1 MIGKNQTLFCL
12 TSSSKSFQSS
22 FSLFTVLFFLPILGI
37 GQHENRID
45 SLKQELQITKGDTSK
60 VWIYRDIAYYLLETD
75 LDSAIS
81 YSEKGIQLA
90 QELNFI
96 NGQIWTI
103 YQKALALE
111 FADSFTDAM
120 ASYGQALDLAIA
132 QDDLTAM
139 AKITNAMGVANYY
152 QGHLDKA
159 LYHYLQALEY
169 SENGTYLEGIGQAL
183 NNMGVIY
190 RQRRQFS
197 KALEVYNKAIEVKK
211 QENDQTGLINAYYN
225 LGLLYSYNADFEA
238 SLEAFKVAN
247 AYAAK
252 EQDQRAVAEINIGK
266 GVALYNL
273 GKEKEAESF
282 LKKGLDNL
290 KKDKPHEKASALA
303 YLGILEVKSG
313 DGAKGLAKL
322 NMALSM
328 VSQSGRLEL
337 RRLVFKELANAH
349 EILGNAEKSVEFW
362 KAYTQLNDSIMSE
375 QQRWALEELQ
385 VRYEAIEKDKKI
397 KAQMA
402 EIALE
407 KRKKFTI
414 AIVAGIAFPLIMM
427 LIYMQYTKGKK
438 HILSSEDLRPD
449 FSSTLDLSK
458 INEIIPTKL
467 TPRETEIILLVEKG
481 LTNQEIAQTLFVSEN
496 TVKTHLKNIFVKTE
510 AQNRT
515 DLVHKMRGFTNN
527 IPIS

>member
-1 MIGKNQTLFCL
+1 MVEKTFNLLRLTGLDKLLNKYCILLLFI
-12 TSSSKSFQSS
+12 
-22 FSLFTVLFFLPILGI
+22 FLPIVAI
-37 GQHENRID
+37 SQHAAVID
-45 SLKQELQITKGDTSK
+45 SLKKEIRLATRDTNI
-60 VWIYRDIAYYLLETD
+60 VWLYRDLAYYYLETD

-81 YSEKGIQLA
+81 YSEKGILLA
-90 QELNFI
+90 EELNFI
-96 NGQIWTI
+96 NGQIWTK

-139 AKITNAMGVANYY
+139 AKITNAMGVAHYY
-152 QGHLDKA
+152 QGQLDKA

-211 QENDQTGLINAYYN
+211 QENDKAGLLNAFYN
-225 LGLLYSYNADFEA
+225 LGLLYSYTGDFEA
-238 SLEAFKVAN
+238 SLEAFKEAT
-247 AYAAK
+247 AYAVK
-252 EQDQRAVAEINIGK
+252 EQDQKAVAEINIGK

-313 DGAKGLAKL
+313 AGIKGLSKL
-322 NMALSM
+322 DQALSM

-337 RRLVFKELANAH
+337 RRLVLKELANAH
-349 EILGNAEKSVEFW
+349 ELLGNAEKSVDFW
-362 KAYTQLNDSIMSE
+362 KTYTQLNDSIMSE

-385 VRYEAIEKDKKI
+385 VRYEALEKDKKI
-397 KAQMA
+397 NAQIS

-414 AIVAGIAFPLIMM
+414 AIVAGIVFPLIMVF
-427 LIYMQYTKGKK
+427 IYLQYIKGKK
-438 HILSSEDLRPD
+438 RNPLQEYLTPE
-449 FSSTLDLSK
+449 FTSTLDLSK
-458 INEIIPTKL
+458 INEVIPTKL
-467 TPRETEIILLVEKG
+467 TPRESEIILLVEKG
-481 LTNQEIAQTLFVSEN
+481 MTNQEIAKALFVSEN

-515 DLVHKMRGFTNN
+515 DLVHRIRAFH
-527 IPIS
+527 